1 MWDCSIADLHCII
14 MCSFVY
20 AAVEA
25 IIISR
30 TILKKHF
37 YKASKYHRLILQT
50 KNLYGVVTC
59 LSLDRYNML

>member
-1 MWDCSIADLHCII
+1 MWDCGIADLHCII
-14 MCSFVY
+14 MCSFVC

-37 YKASKYHRLILQT
+37 YKGSKYQRLILQT

-59 LSLDRYNML
+59 FSLDRYNML